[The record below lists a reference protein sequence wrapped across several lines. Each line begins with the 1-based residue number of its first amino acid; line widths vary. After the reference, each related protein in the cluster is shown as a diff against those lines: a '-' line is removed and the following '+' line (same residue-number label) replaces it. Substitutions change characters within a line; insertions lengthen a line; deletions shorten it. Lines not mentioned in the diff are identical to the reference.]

1 MLPFP
6 SFLAPASVG
15 AGLLNRLLSREP
27 WARERLQRHAGKT
40 VRFDVGGFRVS
51 LCLQSD
57 GLVQVSDPAIIP
69 DVTLT
74 LPASKLGK
82 LPGVLASSEP
92 DDIVELLHIQGDA
105 GLAHTV
111 ADLARTLRFDAEDE
125 LASVVGDVAAV
136 RLTSGAQTLAHGV
149 RRAGTRLS
157 ENISEYLIEE
167 SRQVLGRGVFD
178 EWRNSVHAMET
189 RLRTLEQRIER
200 LEQFPHSG
208 GRAA

>member
-6 SFLAPASVG
+6 SFLAPPSLG

-40 VRFDVGGFRVS
+40 VRFDLGGFRVG

-57 GLVQVSDPAIIP
+57 GLVQVSDPAIVP

-74 LPASKLGK
+74 LPADKLGR
-82 LPGVLASSEP
+82 LPAVLASSEP

-111 ADLARTLRFDAEDE
+111 ADLARSLRFDFEDE

-136 RLTSGAQTLAHGV
+136 RLTSGVQTLGHSA
-149 RRAGTRLS
+149 RRAGNRLS
-157 ENISEYLIEE
+157 ENISEYLVEE
-167 SRQVLGRGVFD
+167 SRQLLGRGVFD

-189 RLRTLEQRIER
+189 RLRSLEQRVDR